1 MLSRLGSKAGR
12 ILRWAALVSEPVESR
27 SLEREVSG
35 RRRLE
40 GVGNGTEGAMDLPMA
55 LLLNEVGK
63 VLGTLHLRRAYPLAR
78 IAYLQ

>member
-1 MLSRLGSKAGR
+1 MNQQNPSPS
-12 ILRWAALVSEPVESR
+12 SEKFPGGGVWR
-27 SLEREVSG
+27 
-35 RRRLE
+35 
-40 GVGNGTEGAMDLPMA
+40 GVGNGTEGAMDLPVA